1 MAQNSIDRQLAKAY
15 TQRQLEKKMNTESR
29 ETRDVPS
36 DRSKPIVAYSYNP
49 LYIVVVDRKPNFWL
63 GNEFLGIPKNI
74 ESRALSDGI
83 YPTRTEATRYV
94 VQRDVAHFDWGSL
107 TYTFFIYLTA
117 WSPFEQRAQS
127 EFWILPSNTLMLGS
141 SMLSCDNSQNMAWSL
156 NETAPRGANFSP
168 YSYKLEIMP
177 DAIKMDATTA
187 TTASRDTEKQL
198 EQPEQSQSSKEASP
212 PAKTGALDPVEV
224 YQVQLNDE
232 EPLELVDTFKAVQKQ
247 ALELFID
254 SPSGST
260 VKITKPIMTYSMIVS
275 DFRPS
280 EHS

>member
-127 EFWILPSNTLMLGS
+127 EFWIYHQIHSCLALQCYLAITAKIWLGRLMK
-141 SMLSCDNSQNMAWSL
+141 Q
-156 NETAPRGANFSP
+156 R
-168 YSYKLEIMP
+168 LEGQISVL
-177 DAIKMDATTA
+177 I
-187 TTASRDTEKQL
+187 RI
-198 EQPEQSQSSKEASP
+198 
-212 PAKTGALDPVEV
+212 
-224 YQVQLNDE
+224 N
-232 EPLELVDTFKAVQKQ
+232 
-247 ALELFID
+247 
-254 SPSGST
+254 
-260 VKITKPIMTYSMIVS
+260 
-275 DFRPS
+275 
-280 EHS
+280 